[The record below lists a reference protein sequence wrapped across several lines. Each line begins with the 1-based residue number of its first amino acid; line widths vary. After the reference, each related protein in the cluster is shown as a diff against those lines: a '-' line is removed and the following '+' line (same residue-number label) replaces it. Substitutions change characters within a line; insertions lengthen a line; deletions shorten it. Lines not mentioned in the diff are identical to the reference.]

1 MILQGPIL
9 TPLRQAREQDDD
21 QTSSLSLK
29 FPSPNFITQT
39 KPLHQTMQPSKF
51 NHIIDSSV
59 QQSAQQYDEQYQTI
73 TAVKEEQS
81 EIETDRQ
88 IEAWQKEYLGSQK
101 RKQDLKRLII
111 DCSTQQ
117 IRAKKLVENFDIE
130 FSEFGKY
137 MNKFQKYVDFKEKHP
152 YSETHPDFEADNT
165 PTTILNIDQM
175 KMDSYFPSEQSR
187 SAHFSQ
193 KIKL

>member
-1 MILQGPIL
+1 M
-9 TPLRQAREQDDD
+9 
-21 QTSSLSLK
+21 
-29 FPSPNFITQT
+29 
-39 KPLHQTMQPSKF
+39 M
-51 NHIIDSSV
+51 
-59 QQSAQQYDEQYQTI
+59 
-73 TAVKEEQS
+73 EEDRL
-81 EIETDRQ
+81 IEP
-88 IEAWQKEYLGSQK
+88 WQKEFLGSQK

-137 MNKFQKYVDFKEKHP
+137 MTKFQKYVDFKEKHP

-175 KMDSYFPSEQSR
+175 KMDSYFPDEQSK
-187 SAHFSQ
+187 SVLFSTKLKQQ
-193 KIKL
+193 KEFYSHMNTIK